1 MDGPRGADY
10 LEALQFPEESFR
22 DPELA
27 AGAVELSALGLPRP
41 VSGNVASVFK
51 VTAPS
56 GRAYAVRCFVRRY
69 ETLSARYA
77 AVAQRLGKVDGTWK
91 VGVDFQPEGVLVGDT
106 WQPIVKMDWSEATP
120 LLPWVEAHLWDTAA
134 LSYVAARFAAV
145 VGELRAA
152 GIAHG
157 DLQHGNIL
165 VAPGG
170 DIRLV
175 DYDGMYVPEMARMR
189 LHSSELG
196 HRNYAHPGRT
206 LDDFGPYLDAFP
218 SWVVYASLAALSID
232 PLLWGRLDGGDECL
246 LFRAADFADP
256 DRSEAFACFESS
268 GDARLGALASALR
281 RQVALP
287 VAEVE
292 PLSMRAAPP
301 ALHLGGTQERTLLE
315 VLRTATVAAP
325 PAPAPV
331 AVAPVA
337 SLAVEAAFGPEVD
350 RHRRSLTAALA
361 LLAAVP
367 FLGVA
372 GVVPAGAA
380 VAAALVGAAGA
391 ARLLLR
397 QFHALP
403 SVQASKP
410 QQAALTARRATAE
423 AAQRRVDSLAAARA
437 AVDAEEQQAAAA
449 FARLEDDFRRREQ
462 AELQVVDDELKRAVA
477 DVAAREQDVS
487 RAERAEADDALQA
500 LHAQVLDVELA
511 NHRVVQAKLPGI
523 TDKVVYGLAL
533 DDIRTAADI
542 ADVVVDDEVF
552 VVRPD
557 GRRVRSAS
565 LGEAEARTLLAWRRR
580 TEAQY
585 ADLLPSRLP
594 VDRAAAI
601 RAAYADK
608 RAALEAEAAAARAA
622 ATQRA
627 DEARTALAAQRARRG
642 EELQRAQM
650 AAAARRLEID
660 RELGRARK
668 DAAEAQFRLQAA
680 EHDAGDAQHLTP
692 SAYVR
697 LLVRR

>member
-10 LEALQFPEESFR
+10 LEALQFPAESFR

-27 AGAVELSALGLPRP
+27 AGTVEVSALGLPRP

-69 ETLSARYA
+69 DTLAARYA
-77 AVAQRLGKVDGTWK
+77 AVGQRLGKVAGTWK

-134 LSYVAARFAAV
+134 LSYAAARFASV
-145 VGELRAA
+145 VGELRQA

-189 LHSSELG
+189 LHSNELG

-206 LDDFGPYLDAFP
+206 LDDFGPHLDGFP

-246 LFRAADFADP
+246 LFRAADFAEP
-256 DRSEAFACFESS
+256 DRSEAFACLESN
-268 GDARLGALASALR
+268 GDPRLSALASALR
-281 RQVALP
+281 RQLSLP
-287 VAEVE
+287 VTAVE
-292 PLSMRAAPP
+292 PLSMAVAPP
-301 ALHLGGTQERTLLE
+301 ALHVGGDHDRNLLA
-315 VLRTATVAAP
+315 VLRGAHVTTPAP
-325 PAPAPV
+325 VPAPV
-331 AVAPVA
+331 APVV
-337 SLAVEAAFGPEVD
+337 VEAAFGPEIE
-350 RHRRSLTAALA
+350 RHRRGLAAALGV
-361 LLAAVP
+361 LAVVP

-372 GVVPAGAA
+372 GIVPAGLA
-380 VAAALVGAAGA
+380 VAAALVGMGVAGW
-391 ARLLLR
+391 LVLR
-397 QFHALP
+397 QFHGLP
-403 SVQASKP
+403 AVQASKP
-410 QQAALTARRATAE
+410 QQEELAARRSAAE
-423 AAQRRVDSLAAARA
+423 AAQARVDSLTAARQ
-437 AVDAEEQQAAAA
+437 AVDAEEQRAATE
-449 FARLEDDFRRREQ
+449 FARLEGDFRHREQ
-462 AELQVVDDELKRAVA
+462 AELQAVDDELKRVVA

-487 RAERAEADDALQA
+487 KAERAEQDDALQA

-511 NHRVVQAKLPGI
+511 NHRLVQAKLPGI

-542 ADVVVDDEVF
+542 ADVVVADEVF

-565 LGEAEARTLLAWRRR
+565 LGEAEARILLAWRRR

-585 ADLLPSRLP
+585 HHLLPSRLP

-608 RAALEAEAAAARAA
+608 RTALEGEVAAARAA
-622 ATQRA
+622 ASRRA
-627 DEARTALAAQRARRG
+627 DELRAALAAERATRG
-642 EELQRAQM
+642 EALQRAQA
-650 AAAARRLEID
+650 AAAARRLELD

-668 DAAEAQFRLQAA
+668 DAAEAQFRLDAA
-680 EHDAGDAQHLTP
+680 EHEVGDARHLTAG
-692 SAYVR
+692 AYVR